1 MSVFCSK
8 GVSHI
13 RRSFEEINKEAFAP
27 RASCTWLPVNFCRYT
42 SNQVPSISLPET
54 SRYILL
60 HTHSCSCFYAGTT
73 NIVCHINPSPVLS
86 PSEHLPAMCFY
97 DTSDLP
103 LSFSRKFHVDPIVIP
118 SPAIP
123 SLSSMSAD
131 GNNGGTRARASPAG
145 VATAAQALE
154 VARDSE
160 EGARDPNIINILE
173 SAVRETWAKIQAQ
186 PASYVMTRDEFAIFN
201 YFQDRFAGQGLA
213 VAARRRFW
221 DSLELTNGA

>member
-1 MSVFCSK
+1 
-8 GVSHI
+8 
-13 RRSFEEINKEAFAP
+13 
-27 RASCTWLPVNFCRYT
+27 
-42 SNQVPSISLPET
+42 
-54 SRYILL
+54 
-60 HTHSCSCFYAGTT
+60 
-73 NIVCHINPSPVLS
+73 
-86 PSEHLPAMCFY
+86 
-97 DTSDLP
+97 
-103 LSFSRKFHVDPIVIP
+103 
-118 SPAIP
+118 
-123 SLSSMSAD
+123 MSAD